1 LEKVIIFT
9 NEFYPFKGGIGRYCE
24 ELIIETIKNF
34 QVTLVAPKYDGSF
47 LNNDLAER
55 ISINFVKG
63 GQFKYW
69 HLPKLI
75 KKVLSIDF
83 TPYDHVLIADWPF
96 WVAIEFVN
104 KYLPWKAKIRYSLML
119 HGSEILNLKNGRASI
134 FPKFIDLFGGTRNI
148 YTNSK
153 YTKNILHENHNVPA
167 TIPVEVTYL
176 GVSQTENPSNE
187 DYIANV
193 RNEKFQLLSVGR
205 LDDRKGFDNV
215 IKAIGLLDEAVK
227 SKIYFTIVG
236 NGSREYKEFLNDLAK
251 KNLVNLNVLSGL
263 NDHELNKCY
272 NKTNLF
278 ILAAR
283 NNNKKIEGFGLVF
296 LEAAK
301 FGVPSIATDVGAIK
315 EVVKNNETGF
325 VVKEDIH
332 ELKKAI
338 YNCYIDRDI
347 LIEFSKNCVSN
358 VKEFKWS
365 TLATKTFSKTYGL
378 KK

>member
-1 LEKVIIFT
+1 
-9 NEFYPFKGGIGRYCE
+9 
-24 ELIIETIKNF
+24 
-34 QVTLVAPKYDGSF
+34 
-47 LNNDLAER
+47 
-55 ISINFVKG
+55 
-63 GQFKYW
+63 
-69 HLPKLI
+69 
-75 KKVLSIDF
+75 
-83 TPYDHVLIADWPF
+83 
-96 WVAIEFVN
+96 
-104 KYLPWKAKIRYSLML
+104 ML

-215 IKAIGLLDEAVK
+215 IEAIGLLDEAVK

-251 KNLVNLNVLSGL
+251 KNIVNLNILSGL

-283 NNNKKIEGFGLVF
+283 NNNKK
-296 LEAAK
+296 
-301 FGVPSIATDVGAIK
+301 
-315 EVVKNNETGF
+315 
-325 VVKEDIH
+325 
-332 ELKKAI
+332 
-338 YNCYIDRDI
+338 
-347 LIEFSKNCVSN
+347 
-358 VKEFKWS
+358 
-365 TLATKTFSKTYGL
+365 
-378 KK
+378 